1 MRNEDAS
8 VQDSAPNQGPA
19 AFLTAVFSMMDWNL
33 AARNF
38 MSSFPER
45 VDPADDAGSQRA
57 GEFGEDSASAHWR
70 SLSSAYIG
78 FGELMQRSFDTVLST
93 QDTAIKEI
101 SGVFSDAFRGFTGVD
116 PTALL
121 AGSESNWSPNRVLLQ
136 SFGLGE
142 SDAVSTLS
150 DLTRLTMTASKSAEA
165 TLAVISIVNG
175 GWLRAARKFAEQA
188 PAATATLGPIDF
200 QRAWAAIAEPIL
212 QDTLRSDAFVR
223 AHAVFLR
230 ANSQHAKARS
240 ALSRRVADFLEVP
253 SRQEMDETYE
263 AIQQLRREVRALKRG
278 RARPEPVARAVAPLP
293 TRNVVRSRK
302 KA

>member
-8 VQDSAPNQGPA
+8 AQDSASDHGPA
-19 AFLTAVFSMMDWNL
+19 AFLTAVFSMMDWNW

-38 MSSFPER
+38 MPSFPER
-45 VDPADDAGSQRA
+45 GERAEEAGSQKA
-57 GEFGEDSASAHWR
+57 AEVAEDSASAHWR

-78 FGELMQRSFDTVLST
+78 FAEFMQKSFDTALGT
-93 QDTAIKEI
+93 QDTAIKEF
-101 SGVFSDAFRGFTGVD
+101 SGVFADAFRGFTGVD
-116 PTALL
+116 PAALL

-142 SDAVSTLS
+142 SDTVSTLG
-150 DLTRLTMTASKSAEA
+150 DLTRLTLSASKSAEA

-175 GWLRAARKFAEQA
+175 AWLRAARTFAEQA

-200 QRAWAAIAEPIL
+200 QRAWAAVAEPIL
-212 QDTLRSDAFVR
+212 QDTLRSDAFVK

-240 ALSRRVADFLEVP
+240 ALSRRVADFLDVP

-263 AIQQLRREVRALKRG
+263 VIQQLRREVRALKRG
-278 RARPEPVARAVAPLP
+278 QARPERVARDVIP
-293 TRNVVRSRK
+293 TPTQNVVRSRK